1 MAAEALKD
9 EIVTLPSGRT
19 QVVFRGG
26 SGEPLLYLHP
36 GGGLMPD
43 DPFVLGLAE
52 SFDVYAPIAP
62 GFADLEDLDQI
73 EDIHELAMHYDDL
86 CEALGFDS
94 VKVVGYSFGGMS
106 AAELAAHVPKR
117 VQRLVLIAPVGL
129 WNDDYPVADLF
140 AATPQELPELL
151 WSDLSHPG
159 AQAMMGDPDAGPP
172 PVEVLIPL
180 ARSMTALAK
189 FMWPIPDRGLTRR
202 LRRISAPTLV
212 FWGEN
217 DKLVPA
223 QYADDFVAGI
233 PNARKVVIPG
243 TGHMVGL
250 EQRDE
255 AVKTVVDFLKE
266 S

>member
-1 MAAEALKD
+1 MAPTALKD
-9 EIVTLPSGRT
+9 EIFALPSGRT
-19 QVVFRGG
+19 QVVYRGG

-43 DPFVLGLAE
+43 DPFVLGLAG

-73 EDIHELAMHYDDL
+73 EDVHELAMHYDDL

-151 WSDLSHPG
+151 WGDQSHPG
-159 AQAMMGDPDAGPP
+159 AQAMRGDPNSGPP

-180 ARSMTALAK
+180 ARGMTSLAK
-189 FMWPIPDRGLTRR
+189 FMWPIPDNGLSRR

-212 FWGEN
+212 LWGA
-217 DKLVPA
+217 DDALVPS
-223 QYADDFVAGI
+223 QYAGDFAAGI
-233 PNARKVVIPG
+233 RDARKVVIPDA
-243 TGHMVGL
+243 GHMVGL
-250 EQRDE
+250 EKLDE
-255 AVKTVVDFLKE
+255 SVKTVVDFLKE